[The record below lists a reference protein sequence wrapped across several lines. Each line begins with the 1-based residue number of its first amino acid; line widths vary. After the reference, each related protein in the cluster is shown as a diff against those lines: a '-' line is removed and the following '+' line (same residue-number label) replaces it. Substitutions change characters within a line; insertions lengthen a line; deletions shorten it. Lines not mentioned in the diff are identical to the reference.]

1 MARAPAIFN
10 LTSQKTEILNLQYA
24 VNPHIGA
31 RNESKWIGALG
42 YRGSVIVFDREQE
55 LRMNYIA
62 DDKKSIL
69 IQLNDQTEL
78 YEILADMENKTK
90 AANAPHQAITNDLI
104 NYAEQDSGYMPS
116 LKLKTEYTRFVDENG
131 DAVSNE
137 AALSERRTILSF
149 VITVNKLNFF
159 RGKWYFA
166 CVLKSAKVS
175 MAPPDHGAGAGPGRD
190 VDYTQYL

>member
-1 MARAPAIFN
+1 
-10 LTSQKTEILNLQYA
+10 
-24 VNPHIGA
+24 
-31 RNESKWIGALG
+31 
-42 YRGSVIVFDREQE
+42 
-55 LRMNYIA
+55 MNYIA

-149 VITVNKLNFF
+149 VVTVNKLNFF

-175 MAPPDHGAGAGPGRD
+175 MAPPAHAGAGAGRD
-190 VDYTQYL
+190 VDFTQYL